1 MISNLFLGPKKYMG
15 FKFIRSR
22 KGGIKLVDSQGY
34 DYERKSEYN
43 GRTYWRCI
51 QHYKNKC
58 KARVTTIDSKIVTHN
73 CLDPLGHNHLP
84 SEK

>member
-15 FKFIRSR
+15 FKFIGSR

-43 GRTYWRCI
+43 GRTYWSIIKTNVKQKLLRLTP
-51 QHYKNKC
+51 K
-58 KARVTTIDSKIVTHN
+58 
-73 CLDPLGHNHLP
+73 L
-84 SEK
+84 

>member
-43 GRTYWRCI
+43 LIKTNVKPELQRLTP
-51 QHYKNKC
+51 K
-58 KARVTTIDSKIVTHN
+58 
-73 CLDPLGHNHLP
+73 L
-84 SEK
+84 